1 MSERNT
7 LRIAVRKL
15 DAFEGALKK
24 QSVEFSRL
32 EKTTFNLDI
41 TPLNIQDL
49 HTALFKKKGL
59 KTLSLDIN
67 MLDEKE
73 NYMKMLLITIQKD
86 VVIVLINQESGVIS
100 NKNNI
105 HLINIHLQVQ

>member
-49 HTALFKKKGL
+49 QHRSNLLRDFHSFSL
-59 KTLSLDIN
+59 KLSA
-67 MLDEKE
+67 
-73 NYMKMLLITIQKD
+73 
-86 VVIVLINQESGVIS
+86 SR
-100 NKNNI
+100 
-105 HLINIHLQVQ
+105 

>member
-1 MSERNT
+1 MSERNR

-24 QSVEFSRL
+24 QSVEFSKL

-59 KTLSLDIN
+59 KRGDFDIAFIVSDWVTEAIAGQHLVDLQPFLKISPPEDYPQGWDNSL
-67 MLDEKE
+67 LR
-73 NYMKMLLITIQKD
+73 
-86 VVIVLINQESGVIS
+86 
-100 NKNNI
+100 
-105 HLINIHLQVQ
+105 